1 MILKNVLQNV
11 AVVKNNINSIND
23 KIPLLKGIINK
34 NITLSMAESRF
45 FCSLLRVFLYLCCIK
60 EIIEYE
66 EKYFFIIV
74 FN

>member
-1 MILKNVLQNV
+1 
-11 AVVKNNINSIND
+11 
-23 KIPLLKGIINK
+23 
-34 NITLSMAESRF
+34 MAESRF
-45 FCSLLRVFLYLCCIK
+45 FCSLLRVFLYLCRIK